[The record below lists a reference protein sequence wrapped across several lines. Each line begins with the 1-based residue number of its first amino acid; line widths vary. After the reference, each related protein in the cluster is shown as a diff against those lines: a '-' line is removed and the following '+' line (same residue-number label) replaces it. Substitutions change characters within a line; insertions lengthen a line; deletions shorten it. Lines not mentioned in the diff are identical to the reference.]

1 MFRRF
6 TTVDTFTNLCCRT
19 NRSHKTNKRSAFRN
33 NRCCVSMNLNCQD
46 LNHLCVQLSSRT
58 CIAHVG
64 FYNCHFLT
72 PQWPHGNWTGMWLY
86 WIGHCG
92 RVAFFVEHCGRQ
104 HAAQYVLTGGALLAA
119 SHLLY
124 GLVCR
129 RGVELQ
135 IHRMEPQAPD
145 LTSLNVPK
153 APDHPHHWPSA
164 LVSPQINH
172 HHFFPINSLNHP
184 TPSQFQFP
192 RFVWNWVSNSKELT

>member
-1 MFRRF
+1 
-6 TTVDTFTNLCCRT
+6 
-19 NRSHKTNKRSAFRN
+19 
-33 NRCCVSMNLNCQD
+33 MNLNCHD
-46 LNHLCVQLSSRT
+46 LDDISCLCTRRT
-58 CIAHVG
+58 SIVHVG

-92 RVAFFVEHCGRQ
+92 PNAWCW
-104 HAAQYVLTGGALLAA
+104 AAQYVLTGRALLAA

-135 IHRMEPQAPD
+135 IHELEPQAPD
-145 LTSLNVPK
+145 LTSTSVPT

-184 TPSQFQFP
+184 TPQFQFP
-192 RFVWNWVSNSKELT
+192 RFVFKLGQHQQRTGKEERHEH